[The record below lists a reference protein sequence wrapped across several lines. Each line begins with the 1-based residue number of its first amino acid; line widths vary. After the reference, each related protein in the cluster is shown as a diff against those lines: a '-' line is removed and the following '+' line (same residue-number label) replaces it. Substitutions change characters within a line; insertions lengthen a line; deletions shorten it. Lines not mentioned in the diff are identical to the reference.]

1 MAKNKDKDSDVLD
14 MTIAYRFASV
24 VIFLIILIVMAI
36 FIINTLCANG
46 GK

>member
-1 MAKNKDKDSDVLD
+1 MTKNKDDKDTFML
-14 MTIAYRFASV
+14 IAYRFASV